1 MDYPVPI
8 RLLRYLDI
16 PSAFALFHCRLLDFV
31 KLLAMLVTV
40 GASSSLA
47 HAQLSVLSQGDK
59 PAKWKASQ
67 VATLQQQLADPKLAG
82 ELKLELQSQ
91 LKWLTAWEPGK
102 LSDKPL
108 WATEAQGEQWEEPAL
123 DPQGL
128 AGELRELVHLR
139 LACAAHNAPHSRR
152 GLEQTPGF
160 HAFHPPYS
168 VRRLA

>member
-1 MDYPVPI
+1 M
-8 RLLRYLDI
+8 RYLDI
-16 PSAFALFHCRLLDFV
+16 PSVFALFHYRLLDFV

-40 GASSSLA
+40 GSSSSLA

-108 WATEAQGEQWEEPAL
+108 WATEAQDEQWQEPCL
-123 DPQGL
+123 I
-128 AGELRELVHLR
+128 
-139 LACAAHNAPHSRR
+139 RR
-152 GLEQTPGF
+152 GWL
-160 HAFHPPYS
+160 ANCAS
-168 VRRLA
+168 VC